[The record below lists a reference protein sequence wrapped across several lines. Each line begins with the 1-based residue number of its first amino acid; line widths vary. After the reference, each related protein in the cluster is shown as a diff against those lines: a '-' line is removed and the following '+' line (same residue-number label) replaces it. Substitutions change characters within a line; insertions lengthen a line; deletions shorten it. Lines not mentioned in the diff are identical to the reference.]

1 MRATI
6 QLDNSPVGQ
15 LFDVVSLPQNSVR
28 PGRRSRLLARVPI
41 IGARIELVGRREGEL
56 ALRVAGEDL
65 PSAENK
71 SSDSELQ
78 SSLSKAEV

>member
-6 QLDNSPVGQ
+6 LLDNSPVGQ
-15 LFDVVSLPQNSVR
+15 LLDVVSLPQNSVR

-65 PSAENK
+65 PSVQQK

-78 SSLSKAEV
+78 SSLSNAEV